1 MAFGM
6 TDIPTLVVIDDDP
19 HHIDIFIDATQNA
32 ASEPFKIEC
41 VKTLAEGVKR
51 LKRTETRAVFVSL
64 SLLDRQ
70 PLETFDEVSLAVPNA
85 PILVMAGAGDAEN
98 ALAVLQLGARGD
110 LLADHLHR
118 GSLVWAI
125 RKMVEQTSADEA
137 LFTEEKRVPIT
148 LDSIGATSLNTH
160 IQCRI
165 TSVCIVAGRSLSA
178 RHYLLDSEFKI
189 REVLIC
195 RKGTRST
202 FLRE

>member
-19 HHIDIFIDATQNA
+19 HHIDIFMDASHSATNK
-32 ASEPFKIEC
+32 PFKIEC

-64 SLLDRQ
+64 SLLDRRR
-70 PLETFDEVSLAVPNA
+70 LETFDKVSLAVPNA

-98 ALAVLQLGARGD
+98 ALAVLQLGASGS
-110 LLADHLHR
+110 LLVDHLHR
-118 GSLVWAI
+118 GSLVRAI
-125 RKMVEQTSADEA
+125 RKMVELTSADEV
-137 LFTEEKRVPIT
+137 LFMEEKRVSSG
-148 LDSIGATSLNTH
+148 LDSIEATALNIQ

-178 RHYLLDSEFKI
+178 RHYVLDSKF
-189 REVLIC
+189 
-195 RKGTRST
+195 TNP
-202 FLRE
+202 

>member
-32 ASEPFKIEC
+32 TSEPFKIEC

-98 ALAVLQLGARGD
+98 ALAVLQLGARGN

-125 RKMVEQTSADEA
+125 RKMVQTSEEEA
-137 LFTEEKRVPIT
+137 LFTEEKGVPIT
-148 LDSIGATSLNTH
+148 PDSIGATALNTQ

-178 RHYLLDSEFKI
+178 LHYVLDSELKI

-195 RKGTRST
+195 RKGRRST
-202 FLRE
+202 FLQE